1 MKAGDRYLKIV
12 EWSEED
18 QCYVGTCPGL
28 MLGGIHGDDE
38 WRQLSTSM
46 LQIENEYYGFI
57 RPKQPTTSGERP
69 TRALTRRGV
78 AYVEVRSL
86 DVSPLD
92 PAGVSQNEMRF
103 LEAFLIFCILTRSPP
118 MDADEARAC
127 DQNHVTV
134 ALRGRD
140 PDLKLTVSG
149 RTRTLVEW
157 GRDIID
163 NLRPICS
170 VLDAGQPDRSYQASL
185 DLQAEKI
192 LDSRATPSARLLGA
206 MGEREVSFFEFAREQ
221 VPQIPPERLRRFE
234 DEVQASHRRQR
245 EIEASDDISFEDF
258 LKKYYAA

>member
-1 MKAGDRYLKIV
+1 
-12 EWSEED
+12 
-18 QCYVGTCPGL
+18 
-28 MLGGIHGDDE
+28 
-38 WRQLSTSM
+38 
-46 LQIENEYYGFI
+46 
-57 RPKQPTTSGERP
+57 
-69 TRALTRRGV
+69 
-78 AYVEVRSL
+78 
-86 DVSPLD
+86 
-92 PAGVSQNEMRF
+92 
-103 LEAFLIFCILTRSPP
+103 

-134 ALRGRD
+134 ALNGRD
-140 PDLKLTVSG
+140 PDLELTVSG

-206 MGEREVSFFEFAREQ
+206 MGEREVSFFEFARELSEDYRTYFLQ
-221 VPQIPPERLRRFE
+221 LPQIPPERLRRFE